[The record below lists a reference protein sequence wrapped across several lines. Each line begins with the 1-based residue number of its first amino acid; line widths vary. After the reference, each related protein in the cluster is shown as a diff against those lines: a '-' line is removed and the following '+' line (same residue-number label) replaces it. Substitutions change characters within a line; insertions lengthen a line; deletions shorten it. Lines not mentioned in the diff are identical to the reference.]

1 MAHYNKNM
9 EKMMIELL
17 RLKLQHQQHEVEK
30 LELAIKH

>member
-17 RLKLQHQQHEVEK
+17 EHKLQHQQHEAEK
-30 LELAIKH
+30 LELAISH

>member
-9 EKMMIELL
+9 ENMMIELL
-17 RLKLQHQQHEVEK
+17 GLKLQHQQHEAEK